1 MTSQPQGTFESDT
14 FICLLFILIVSF
26 TLPARNVRAEDCL
39 AAPNSPAGEGTG
51 WYYRLDRATQKKC
64 WHMRALDTPIQQGT
78 ASAREALPTPA
89 LAIPIPRPRPSAAGS
104 ALASSR
110 GATGSISSKPKYEIP
125 LPRARPPAAGPALSS
140 KRLDPG
146 PIASP
151 KEVKASPG
159 IDGSIVETRSPSSKE
174 APLPQ
179 ANGSLHAAAP
189 DIAPSTSAVIDEA
202 SPSTIEKQQ
211 IAPSSPSDA
220 APGAPSVNTPSAIT
234 TAKTKLLQSDTTVL
248 TESSSSDAG
257 TGVAVPP
264 PNAAHPMD
272 ATIEDGGSATA
283 KDFVPQ
289 RSTSSSFGSNDA
301 ESTPDVSL
309 TERGGPPAVAAPV
322 SRFSWPIL
330 GAGDHETIDRNGTP
344 FYSALMW
351 VKPLYL
357 IVAFVMAMVVMAHYV
372 IFRTFRLSRAQ
383 ISDTWPDDI
392 GIDSRYKDPEFYR
405 KLRQAATIGKF

>member
-1 MTSQPQGTFESDT
+1 MTSQPQGMFESDS
-14 FICLLFILIVSF
+14 FICLVFILIISV

-39 AAPNSPAGEGTG
+39 AGPNSPAREGTG
-51 WYYRLDRATQKKC
+51 WYYRLDRATQKEC
-64 WHMRALDTPIQQGT
+64 WHMRALDTPLQQGT

-110 GATGSISSKPKYEIP
+110 GATGSISSQPKYEIP

-146 PIASP
+146 PLASL
-151 KEVKASPG
+151 EEAKASPV
-159 IDGSIVETRSPSSKE
+159 IEGSIVETKSPASKE

-179 ANGSLHAAAP
+179 ANGLLHAAAS

-220 APGAPSVNTPSAIT
+220 ASGAPGVDTPSAVT
-234 TAKTKLLQSDTTVL
+234 TAKANLLQSDTTVL
-248 TESSSSDAG
+248 KESSSSDAG

-264 PNAAHPMD
+264 PTAAHSMD
-272 ATIEDGGSATA
+272 ATIEDGGSSTA

-289 RSTSSSFGSNDA
+289 RSTSSIFGSNDA
-301 ESTPDVSL
+301 EPTPDVSL

-322 SRFSWPIL
+322 SRFSWSNL

-357 IVAFVMAMVVMAHYV
+357 IVAFVMAMVVITHYI
-372 IFRTFRLSRAQ
+372 IFGAFRSSRAQ

-392 GIDSRYKDPEFYR
+392 GVDSRYKDPEFYR
-405 KLRQAATIGKF
+405 KLRQAAASEKF